1 MHRHERSVRTA
12 WQGFRDRL
20 EKHESGVIPKATR
33 EFLDSIPEN
42 APGYIPALEKDN
54 ESLSKKFRKAL
65 EIVLAS
71 WGLGTLLGTGLWWWT
86 GSWTTGAV
94 VGAAMLLVA
103 VFVGVAVEVE

>member
-1 MHRHERSVRTA
+1 MPRSERSLRTA
-12 WQGFRDRL
+12 WDGFRDRL
-20 EKHESGVIPKATR
+20 KDDESGAIPAATR
-33 EFLDSIPEN
+33 EFLQSVPEN
-42 APGYIPALEKDN
+42 APEYIPALEKDN

-94 VGAAMLLVA
+94 VGVAMLLVA